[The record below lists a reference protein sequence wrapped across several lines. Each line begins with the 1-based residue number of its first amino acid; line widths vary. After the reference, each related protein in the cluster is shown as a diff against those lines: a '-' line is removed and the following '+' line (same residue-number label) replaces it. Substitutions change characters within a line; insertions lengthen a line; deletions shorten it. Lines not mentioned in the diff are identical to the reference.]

1 VAPLPCSL
9 LLLLAAGAIAGAP
22 GDAAPSAPSR
32 DAERQQIRGALL
44 VPEALPALAAE
55 RYGQVEV
62 ATGVIAERVSYA
74 TDYGLRVPAIVYRPK
89 QKPAG
94 KMPGLIVVNGHG
106 GDKYSWYAFYAGILY
121 ARAGA
126 AVLTY
131 DPIGEGERNAQRKNG
146 TRQHDR
152 NLEPEEMGR
161 RMGGLMMT
169 DVMQAVSY
177 LAQRPDVDAGRLAAM
192 GYSMGSFVLGLAC
205 AAETRLHACVL
216 VGGGN
221 LDGEGG
227 YWDSSSKKM
236 CQAIPYQAMKFLGDR
251 GAALYDLHAA
261 TLVWNGSADDVV
273 SISRM
278 GANFFED
285 LRHRAAVLHGSDAF
299 EFGFTPGGGHR
310 PYFLTRPVALW
321 LEKRLGFPDW
331 TAEAIATMPETHISE
346 WARKNGVFLDKLYA
360 TELREGGT
368 RALGTGVPAVAHDL
382 LDTLP
387 EDVWQREKE
396 KYAYETWVK
405 AARARVKSE

>member
-1 VAPLPCSL
+1 VAPLLGSL

-22 GDAAPSAPSR
+22 GDAAPTAPSR
-32 DAERQQIRGALL
+32 DAERQQIRAALS

-55 RYGQVEV
+55 HYGQVEF
-62 ATGVIAERVSYA
+62 APGVIAERVSYA
-74 TDYGLRVPAIVYRPK
+74 TDYGLRVP
-89 QKPAG
+89 
-94 KMPGLIVVNGHG
+94 
-106 GDKYSWYAFYAGILY
+106 
-121 ARAGA
+121 
-126 AVLTY
+126 
-131 DPIGEGERNAQRKNG
+131 
-146 TRQHDR
+146 
-152 NLEPEEMGR
+152 
-161 RMGGLMMT
+161 
-169 DVMQAVSY
+169 
-177 LAQRPDVDAGRLAAM
+177 
-192 GYSMGSFVLGLAC
+192 
-205 AAETRLHACVL
+205 
-216 VGGGN
+216 GGGN

-285 LRHRAAVLHGSDAF
+285 LRHRAAVLHGSHAF

-310 PYFLTRPVALW
+310 PYFVTRPVALW
-321 LEKRLGFPDW
+321 LEKRLDFPDW
-331 TAEAIATMPETHISE
+331 TAEAIAKMPETHISE

-387 EDVWQREKE
+387 EEVWQREKE